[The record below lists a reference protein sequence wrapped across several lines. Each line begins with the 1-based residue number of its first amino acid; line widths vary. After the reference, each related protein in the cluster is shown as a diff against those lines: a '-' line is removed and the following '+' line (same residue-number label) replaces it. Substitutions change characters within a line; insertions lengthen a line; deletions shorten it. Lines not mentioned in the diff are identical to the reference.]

1 MFFKS
6 NRKARTE
13 IEPLVLN
20 IAPASG
26 LFAGTLVGTPHRWAP
41 VEELQV
47 GDVVLTA
54 ENDKQ
59 TIIGIERGELSVAS
73 AKAAA
78 GQWPLLVPEGAL
90 GNEQALLIA
99 PTMRIVIEDPAA
111 GMLFG
116 ENCVSVKA
124 DALIGYKGIAR
135 ARVNQPLE
143 HVTLVFDTP
152 QTLVGPGGMFYDLPD
167 MNGVLSFPALDA
179 RQARLLVRHMGES
192 DRKRRTRK
200 ITPSWI

>member
-6 NRKARTE
+6 NRKARTS

-26 LFAGTLVGTPHRWAP
+26 LFVGTMIGTPYRWAP

-47 GDVVLTA
+47 GDDVLTA
-54 ENDKQ
+54 ENGKQ

-90 GNEQALLIA
+90 GNEQALLVA
-99 PTMRIVIEDPAA
+99 PTMRLVIEDEAA

-124 DALIGYKGIAR
+124 DALIGFKGIAR
-135 ARVNQPLE
+135 ARVHHALE
-143 HVTLVFDTP
+143 HVTLVFDGP
-152 QTLVGPGGMFYDLPD
+152 QTVVAPGGVFFDTPD
-167 MNGVLSFPALDA
+167 MRGTHAFPTLGD

-192 DRKRRTRK
+192 DRKRRSRK
-200 ITPSWI
+200 ISPAWI